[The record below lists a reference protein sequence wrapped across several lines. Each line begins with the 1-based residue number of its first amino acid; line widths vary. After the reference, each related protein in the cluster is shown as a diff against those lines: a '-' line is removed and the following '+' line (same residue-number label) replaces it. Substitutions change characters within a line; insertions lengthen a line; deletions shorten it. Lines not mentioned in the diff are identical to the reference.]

1 MSFPTRIGFD
11 DALRILGE
19 VAARRR
25 PPTERIPLAKAHG
38 RVLAQP
44 LVATL
49 PQPGFDNSAMDGYAV
64 RHADLS
70 TEGETMLRLVG
81 EQFAGQAL
89 ELGVGAG
96 ECVRITTGAP
106 LPAGADAIVIKENT
120 RLDGDRV
127 CVVQAPQSGQHVRR
141 AGEDVRVGDALLAQG
156 QVLTPSRIALAAGQG
171 VDRLE
176 VARWPTVAVFTT
188 GDELVEPGLPL
199 RPGELYNS
207 NRELLMGLLRA
218 DGYEPVAWP
227 NLGDDPATID
237 AGLRHAGH
245 AFDVVITCGGVSA
258 GEKDHLPALLQR
270 EGRVHFW
277 KVRMKPG
284 MPVLFAESAPESP
297 ENALTSGEYPS
308 GSRKPLGEALF
319 LCLPGNPVSVLA
331 TYLTLGRALLD
342 GLQGRAEPRP
352 RSRARLRSA
361 WRKRHERLE
370 FLRGRL
376 DCDEHGQ
383 LWVEPNPAD
392 GSHRMR
398 AAADSDA
405 LIVLG
410 EGEMA
415 LDAGTPVDVLTY

>member
-1 MSFPTRIGFD
+1 MSFPTRIAFD
-11 DALRILGE
+11 DARRILDDI
-19 VAARRR
+19 AARRR
-25 PPTERIPLAKAHG
+25 LPAEHVSLARAHG

-49 PQPGFDNSAMDGYAV
+49 PQPGFDNSAMDGFAV
-64 RHADLS
+64 RHADHKAN
-70 TEGETMLRLVG
+70 GETSLTLVG
-81 EQFAGQAL
+81 EQFAGRTQDL
-89 ELGVGAG
+89 TVGAG

-106 LPAGADAIVIKENT
+106 LPAGADSIVIKENT
-120 RLDGDRV
+120 RLEGDSVRV
-127 CVVQAPQSGQHVRR
+127 LQTPRLGQHVRR
-141 AGEDVRVGDALLAQG
+141 AGEDVRIGDALLAAG
-156 QVLTPSRIALAAGQG
+156 QILTPSRIALAAGQG
-171 VDRLE
+171 MDRLD
-176 VARWPTVAVFTT
+176 VVRRPTVAIFTT

-227 NLGDDPATID
+227 NLSDDPAAID

-258 GEKDHLPALLQR
+258 GEKDYIPALLQA
-270 EGRVHFW
+270 EGDVHFW

-284 MPVLFAESAPESP
+284 MPVLFAD
-297 ENALTSGEYPS
+297 G
-308 GSRKPLGEALF
+308 GRLGEALF

-331 TYLTLGRALLD
+331 TWLTLGRALLD
-342 GLQGRAEPRP
+342 GLQGRIEPRP
-352 RSRARLRSA
+352 RLRARLGTE
-361 WRKRHERLE
+361 WRKTHERLE

-376 DCDEHGQ
+376 SCDDEGRLH
-383 LWVEPNPAD
+383 VEPNPAD

-398 AAADSDA
+398 AAADSDV

-410 EGEMA
+410 EGEMT
-415 LDAGTPVDVLTY
+415 LEAGSTVDVLPY

>member
-1 MSFPTRIGFD
+1 MSFPSRIGFD
-11 DALRILGE
+11 EARRIIGE
-19 VAARRR
+19 VAARRCQ
-25 PPTERIPLAKAHG
+25 PSERVSPAKAHG

-44 LVATL
+44 LTARVQ
-49 PQPGFDNSAMDGYAV
+49 QPGFDNSAMDGFAL

-70 TEGETMLRLVG
+70 AEGETALMLVG
-81 EQFAGQAL
+81 EQFAGRAL
-89 ELGVGAG
+89 DLMVGAG

-106 LPAGADAIVIKENT
+106 LPAGADCVVMKENT
-120 RLDGDRV
+120 RLEGDRLRV
-127 CVVQAPQSGQHVRR
+127 LQNPGQGQHVRR
-141 AGEDVRVGDALLAQG
+141 AGEDVRIGDALLAAG
-156 QVLTPSRIALAAGQG
+156 QRLTPSRVALAAGQG
-171 VDRLE
+171 MDRLD
-176 VARWPTVAVFTT
+176 VARRPTVAVFTT

-218 DGYEPVAWP
+218 DGFEPVAWP
-227 NLGDDPATID
+227 NLVDDPAAID

-258 GEKDHLPALLQR
+258 GEKDHIPELLQA

-284 MPVLFAESAPESP
+284 MPVLFADGGRLGD
-297 ENALTSGEYPS
+297 ALY
-308 GSRKPLGEALF
+308 

-342 GLQGRAEPRP
+342 GLQGLAEPRP
-352 RSRARLRSA
+352 RLRASLDTA
-361 WRKRHERLE
+361 WHKAHDRLE

-376 DCDEHGQ
+376 SYDEQGRLHVQ
-383 LWVEPNPAD
+383 PNPAD

-410 EGEMA
+410 EGEQR
-415 LDAGTPVDVLTY
+415 LEAGSAVDVLPY

>member
-1 MSFPTRIGFD
+1 MTVPTRIGFD
-11 DALRILGE
+11 HARRILDE
-19 VAARRR
+19 VAARRCL
-25 PPTERIPLAKAHG
+25 PSERVSLAKAHG

-44 LVATL
+44 LAAVL
-49 PQPGFDNSAMDGYAV
+49 PQPGFDNSAMDGFAL
-64 RHADLS
+64 RHADLN
-70 TEGETMLRLVG
+70 TDGQTALTLVG
-81 EQFAGQAL
+81 EQFAGRTQAL
-89 ELGVGAG
+89 AVGTG

-106 LPAGADAIVIKENT
+106 LPAGADTIVMKENT
-120 RLDGDRV
+120 HLAGDTV
-127 CVVQAPQSGQHVRR
+127 HVLHAPKLGQHVRF
-141 AGEDVRVGDALLAQG
+141 AGEDVKIGDALLTRG

-171 VDRLE
+171 MDRLE
-176 VARWPTVAVFTT
+176 VARRPTVAVFTT

-218 DGYEPVAWP
+218 DGCEPVAWP
-227 NLGDDPATID
+227 NLSDDPAAID

-245 AFDVVITCGGVSA
+245 AFDIVITCGGVSA
-258 GEKDHLPALLQR
+258 GEKDHLPALLQA
-270 EGRVHFW
+270 EGAVHFW

-284 MPVLFAESAPESP
+284 MPLLFAD
-297 ENALTSGEYPS
+297 G
-308 GSRKPLGEALF
+308 GRLGDALF

-331 TYLTLGRALLD
+331 TYLTFGRALLD

-352 RSRARLRSA
+352 RMRARISST
-361 WRKRHERLE
+361 WRKTHERLE

-376 DCDEHGQ
+376 SYDDDGGLH
-383 LWVEPNPAD
+383 VEPNPAD

-410 EGEMA
+410 EGDQVLE
-415 LDAGTPVDVLTY
+415 AGSVVDVLPY

>member
-1 MSFPTRIGFD
+1 MSFPTRIAFD
-11 DALRILGE
+11 DARRILDDI
-19 VAARRR
+19 AARRR
-25 PPTERIPLAKAHG
+25 LPAEHVSLARAHG

-49 PQPGFDNSAMDGYAV
+49 PQPGFDNSAMDGFAV
-64 RHADLS
+64 RHADHKAN
-70 TEGETMLRLVG
+70 GETSLTLVG
-81 EQFAGQAL
+81 EQFAGRTQDL
-89 ELGVGAG
+89 TVGAG

-106 LPAGADAIVIKENT
+106 LPAGADSIVIKENT
-120 RLDGDRV
+120 RLEGDSVRV
-127 CVVQAPQSGQHVRR
+127 LQTPRLGQHVRR
-141 AGEDVRVGDALLAQG
+141 AGEDVRIGDALLAAG
-156 QVLTPSRIALAAGQG
+156 QILTPSRIALAAGQG
-171 VDRLE
+171 MDRLD
-176 VARWPTVAVFTT
+176 VVRRPTVAIFTT

-227 NLGDDPATID
+227 NLSDDPATID

-258 GEKDHLPALLQR
+258 GEKDYIPALLQA
-270 EGRVHFW
+270 EGDVHFW

-284 MPVLFAESAPESP
+284 MPVLFAD
-297 ENALTSGEYPS
+297 G
-308 GSRKPLGEALF
+308 GRLGEALF

-331 TYLTLGRALLD
+331 TWLTLGRALLD
-342 GLQGRAEPRP
+342 GLQGRIEPRP
-352 RSRARLRSA
+352 RLRARLGTE
-361 WRKRHERLE
+361 WRKTHERLE

-376 DCDEHGQ
+376 SCDDEGRLH
-383 LWVEPNPAD
+383 VEPNPAD

-398 AAADSDA
+398 AAADSDV

-410 EGEMA
+410 EGEMT
-415 LDAGTPVDVLTY
+415 LEAGSTVDVLPY

>member
-1 MSFPTRIGFD
+1 MSFPTRIAFD
-11 DALRILGE
+11 DARRILDD

-25 PPTERIPLAKAHG
+25 LPVEHVTLARAHG

-44 LVATL
+44 LAAML
-49 PQPGFDNSAMDGYAV
+49 PQPGFDNSAMDGFAV
-64 RHADLS
+64 RHADLDS
-70 TEGETMLRLVG
+70 DGETSLALVG
-81 EQFAGQAL
+81 EQFAGRTVDL
-89 ELGVGAG
+89 TVGAN

-106 LPAGADAIVIKENT
+106 LPAGADTIVIKENT
-120 RLDGDRV
+120 RLEGDRV
-127 CVVQAPQSGQHVRR
+127 RVLQTPKAGQHVRR
-141 AGEDVRVGDALLAQG
+141 AGEDVRIGDALLAAG

-176 VARWPTVAVFTT
+176 VVRRPTVAVFTT

-227 NLGDDPATID
+227 NLTDNPAAID

-258 GEKDHLPALLQR
+258 GEKDHIPALLQA
-270 EGRVHFW
+270 EGDVHFW

-284 MPVLFAESAPESP
+284 MPVLFAD
-297 ENALTSGEYPS
+297 G
-308 GSRKPLGEALF
+308 GRLGDALF

-331 TYLTLGRALLD
+331 TWLTLGRTLLD
-342 GLQGRAEPRP
+342 GLQGRSEPRP
-352 RSRARLRSA
+352 RLRARLA
-361 WRKRHERLE
+361 TQWHKTHDRLE

-376 DCDEHGQ
+376 SCDDEGRLH
-383 LWVEPNPAD
+383 VEPNPAD

-410 EGEMA
+410 EGEMT
-415 LDAGTPVDVLTY
+415 LEAGSAVDVLPY

>member
-25 PPTERIPLAKAHG
+25 PPAERIPLAKAHG

-70 TEGETMLRLVG
+70 AAGETMLQLVG
-81 EQFAGQAL
+81 EQFAGQTQAL
-89 ELGVGAG
+89 MVGAG

-127 CVVQAPQSGQHVRR
+127 CVVQAPKSGQHVRR

-176 VARWPTVAVFTT
+176 VARRPTVAVFTT

-258 GEKDHLPALLQR
+258 GEKDHIPALLQA
-270 EGRVHFW
+270 EGVVHFW

-284 MPVLFAESAPESP
+284 MPVLFAD
-297 ENALTSGEYPS
+297 G
-308 GSRKPLGEALF
+308 GRLGDALF

-331 TYLTLGRALLD
+331 TYLTLGRALFD
-342 GLQGRAEPRP
+342 GLQGRIEPRP
-352 RSRARLRSA
+352 RIRARIGTD
-361 WRKRHERLE
+361 WRKSHDRLE

-376 DCDEHGQ
+376 SCDEAGQ
-383 LWVEPNPAD
+383 LHVEPNPAD

-410 EGEMA
+410 EGERV
-415 LDAGTPVDVLTY
+415 LEAGSAVVVMPY

>member
-11 DALRILGE
+11 EARRIIGE
-19 VAARRR
+19 VAARSLL
-25 PPTERIPLAKAHG
+25 PSERVPLAKAHG
-38 RVLAQP
+38 RALSQSLAA
-44 LVATL
+44 VL
-49 PQPGFDNSAMDGYAV
+49 PQPGFDNSAMDGFAL
-64 RHADLS
+64 RHVDLAAG
-70 TEGETMLRLVG
+70 GETALTLVG
-81 EQFAGQAL
+81 EQFAGRSQDRMI
-89 ELGVGAG
+89 GPG
-96 ECVRITTGAP
+96 ECLRITTGAP
-106 LPAGADAIVIKENT
+106 LPAGADTVVMKENT
-120 RLDGDRV
+120 QLDGGSV
-127 CVVQAPQSGQHVRR
+127 CVLQNPRPGQHVRHV
-141 AGEDVRVGDALLAQG
+141 GEDVQIGDALLAAG
-156 QVLTPSRIALAAGQG
+156 QMLTPSRIALAAGQG
-171 VDRLE
+171 MDRLE
-176 VARWPTVAVFTT
+176 VARRPTIAVFTT

-199 RPGELYNS
+199 RSGELYNS

-227 NLGDDPATID
+227 NLIDDPAAID

-258 GEKDHLPALLQR
+258 GEKDHLPELLQA

-284 MPVLFAESAPESP
+284 MPVLFAD
-297 ENALTSGEYPS
+297 G
-308 GSRKPLGEALF
+308 GRLGDALF

-352 RSRARLRSA
+352 RLRAWLDTA
-361 WRKRHERLE
+361 WHKTHDRLE

-376 DCDEHGQ
+376 SYDDEGRLHVQ
-383 LWVEPNPAD
+383 PNPAD

-410 EGEMA
+410 EGEQR
-415 LDAGTPVDVLTY
+415 LEAGSAVDVLQY